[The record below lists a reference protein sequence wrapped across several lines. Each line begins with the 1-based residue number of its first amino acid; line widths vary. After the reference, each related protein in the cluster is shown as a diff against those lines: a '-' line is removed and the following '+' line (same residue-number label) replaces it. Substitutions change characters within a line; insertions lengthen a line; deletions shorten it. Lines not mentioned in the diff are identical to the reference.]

1 MICKKHHISMSEVNG
16 KPICPM
22 CEKGIP
28 GDVIFFEKNIPFGTI
43 IEKRQ
48 KNSDSDTKRKRE
60 NGESKKI
67 SG

>member
-1 MICKKHHISMSEVNG
+1 MICKKHQISMTEVNG
-16 KPICPM
+16 RSICPM

-28 GDVIFFEKNIPFGTI
+28 GDVIFFEKSRPFGTT
-43 IEKRQ
+43 IEKGQ
-48 KNSDSDTKRKRE
+48 KNSDTNRKRE